1 MIYDKDIREPLFDLL
16 EEKYGKTR
24 ILEEKQIGGAR
35 ADAVMITE
43 SDIYGIEI
51 KSDADTYARL
61 SGQVKYYDL
70 YYDYNYVVVGSSHGN
85 HITEHV
91 PDHWGIITVEELEDE
106 SLDFYFL
113 REPKPNPNM
122 DWYKKIEI
130 LWRFE
135 LAHIQE
141 LNDLPAYKNKS
152 KKTVGEMIV
161 DRVPHDVLSEQ
172 ICMELFERDYDTIAE
187 RINAYREANGKK
199 ARRRRRYK
207 RKRKKI
213 DVSQ

>member
-43 SDIYGIEI
+43 SAIYGIEI
-51 KSDADTYARL
+51 KSDADTYTRL
-61 SGQVKYYDL
+61 SRQVAYYDL

-85 HITEHV
+85 HIAEHV
-91 PDHWGIITVEELEDE
+91 PDYWGIITVEEAKDE
-106 SLDFYFL
+106 PLDFYFL
-113 REPKPNPNM
+113 REPRSNPNM
-122 DWYKKIEI
+122 DWHKKIEI

-141 LNDLPAYKNKS
+141 LNNLPAYKSKS

-161 DRVPHDVLSEQ
+161 ERVPHDVLSEQ
-172 ICMELFERDYDTIAE
+172 LCAELFERDYDTIAD
-187 RINAYREANGKK
+187 RINAYREANGQK
-199 ARRRRRYK
+199 ARRKRRYK
-207 RKRKKI
+207 RKRKKK
-213 DVSQ
+213 DMSQ